1 MWNFKNRFFF
11 LAINTSRKSK
21 FIYWSNELTRTF
33 DNVAS
38 MCFFD
43 GCQLLTVFFSV
54 FPQCCIYYNA
64 HFEGIF
70 IFKVF
75 FKNRYIWN
83 LKKLFLA
90 INSSINSKF
99 IYWPNKI
106 KVYTSDIVTF
116 VCSLDGCLSYSNLM
130 HCFIHFFSSVLHL

>member
-1 MWNFKNRFFF
+1 MWNFKNRFF

-21 FIYWSNELTRTF
+21 FIYWPNEITRIF
-33 DNVAS
+33 DNGAS

-43 GCQLLTVFFSV
+43 GCQLLTVFFNV
-54 FPQCCIYYNA
+54 FPQSCIYYNA
-64 HFEGIF
+64 HFGGIS

-83 LKKLFLA
+83 FKKLFLA
-90 INSSINSKF
+90 INWSINSKF

-106 KVYTSDIVTF
+106 KVYTSDIVP
-116 VCSLDGCLSYSNLM
+116 VCSLDGCLPYSTLM